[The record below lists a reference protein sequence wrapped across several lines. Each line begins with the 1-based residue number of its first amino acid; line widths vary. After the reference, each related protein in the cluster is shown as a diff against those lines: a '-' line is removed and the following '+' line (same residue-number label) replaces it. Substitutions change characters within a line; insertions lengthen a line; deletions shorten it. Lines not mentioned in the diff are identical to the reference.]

1 MGEPGVN
8 VEAFG
13 LSVIA
18 ARLANLSST
27 LERRADQRVSHWGHM
42 LETQIKRNASGRPGP
57 NAPTGNYRR
66 SWNTRL
72 SRVGGLRMAT
82 VGTNMPQARRLE
94 YGFHGVDSLGRHY
107 DQPAYP
113 HVGPAV
119 DAITPQFASDLAQIV
134 ENGDV

>member
-1 MGEPGVN
+1 MPNGPGLQ

-13 LSVIA
+13 IGVVAASFTTASRILEARTSASVA
-18 ARLANLSST
+18 
-27 LERRADQRVSHWGHM
+27 HWGHM
-42 LETQIKRNASGRPGP
+42 LETRIKRNASGRPGP

-72 SRVGGLRMAT
+72 SRQNGLRMAS
-82 VGTNMPQARRLE
+82 VGTNMPQAQRLE
-94 YGFHGVDSLGRHY
+94 YGFHGTDSLGRHY

-119 DAITPQFASDLAQIV
+119 DSITPEFAADLQRILSTL
-134 ENGDV
+134 